1 MNTVSRNER
10 NHGTYKLT
18 QEDKNFI
25 KLFAKDGVVSFN
37 DYLEALTIIMNKKNK

>member
-18 QEDKNFI
+18 QEDEEYI
-25 KLFAKDGVVSFN
+25 KSFTKDGVVSFS
-37 DYLEALTIIMNKKNK
+37 DYLKAMTMILNK

>member
-18 QEDKNFI
+18 QEDKEYI
-25 KLFAKDGVVSFN
+25 KSVAKDGVVSFS
-37 DYLEALTIIMNKKNK
+37 DYLKAMTTILNK